1 MVSRWE
7 IPSKVLDG
15 MKFTCYSSD
24 EIRAL
29 SVKEV
34 TNPQSLN
41 FLLHP
46 TENGLYDPV
55 FGPPTRLDDC
65 KTCGLGSSG
74 CPGHLGHIELPI
86 PIYQPVFFKTLL
98 DLLRAMCLKC
108 HRFLVD
114 RSKRLLLIYKLR
126 AINKGM
132 LQLVNELEETFY
144 KASQDFIEQ
153 GIEGVDFETLADEL
167 EKVYSSDCIDSSAC
181 EDNNKP
187 NNHGQTYFSR
197 NANECRRNIVKDFF
211 TQTHSKKKCDACASV
226 CAAFRSENSKIFV
239 VASKDKTKETT
250 QYYMTPIVAREHISE
265 LWNNDREL
273 LANIYGAFHDAS
285 FSDKKHSA
293 TDLTNPESGDLLK
306 TPERSS
312 AIDVLFLTVIPVP
325 PSKYRPVMAVN
336 GKKFEN
342 PQTAIYS
349 KIILDCI
356 LLRTLMVNLN
366 EEEPGLVEDVSNKKI
381 NVRSLGNDEP
391 VEEVKIS
398 DRSLDMLKAIPG
410 KTKAEKLENCWD
422 RLQQH
427 VNMIFDSESGRS
439 SLPSSEQCPG
449 IKQKLEK
456 KAGLFRKNM
465 MGKRV
470 NYAARSVI
478 SPDPYIATHEIGVP
492 LCFASKLTYPT
503 PVTPWN
509 VRQLR
514 EHVINGP
521 DAYPGATIVVQEDG
535 SKILL
540 KADNPRQRLAIA
552 KQLMAPQSDTK
563 KRKPGLKGIKTVM
576 RYMQNGDVM
585 LLNRQPTLH
594 KGSIM
599 AHKVRVLPG
608 EKTLRLH
615 YANCKSYNADFDGDE
630 MNAHFPQNE
639 LCRAE
644 AFELM
649 STNSQYL
656 AGKDGKPLSGLIQDH
671 MVAGVHMSI
680 RGRYFTKEQYYQLTY
695 NALMHI
701 PRKIKLLPPT
711 ILKPEKLWTGKQI
724 FSTILLN
731 ITPTGSPL
739 LYLQGSSK
747 IRYSDW
753 IKENSR
759 AHYIKPK
766 ELCESEVVIRESQ
779 LLCGVLD
786 KNHYG
791 ASEYGLVHAMYELY
805 GCKISGELL
814 TCLARL
820 FTAFLQQYRGFS
832 LGVEDI
838 LVTAPADS
846 GRKKVIKK
854 TLNSGQSD
862 LAAAVGLS
870 DENDVEAIASK
881 MQNAHISKITEV
893 EDGLAVF
900 DHAIKKTSNDV
911 NDRIAKYCTGNGL
924 NKTFPDNNLQL
935 MVLSGA
941 KGGAVNCMQISC
953 LLGQIELEG
962 RRPPLMCSGRSLPS
976 FRPYNITLRAGGFI
990 SQRFL
995 TGIRPQE
1002 YFYHCMAGREGL
1014 VDTAVKTSR
1023 SGYLQRCLIKHLEG
1037 IVLAYDLTVRDSDGS
1052 VMQFFYGE
1060 DGLDIGKQ
1068 SYLNTKQ
1075 HQFLI
1080 ENFKAESK
1088 LLPSYETIE
1097 STCIDTTK
1105 AEKMWRK
1112 YNRKIKRKKKAEKKI
1127 RKERGERVDDTR
1139 KSPFLQYSLEH
1150 PELSKSKI
1158 MLQWRNLTSEQKEQL
1173 EDKVEIF
1180 KNPDPIFSIIR
1191 PDMNYGSMSETF
1203 RKNLE
1208 EYLKTN
1214 PDNLPEKK
1222 KRKNKVP
1229 TLEKVKAMLS
1239 LKYQRSLCQ
1248 PGEAVGLIA
1257 AQSIGEPSTQMT
1269 LNTFHFAGRGE
1280 MNVTLGIPRLREI
1293 LMTASKHIKTPQ
1305 VIVPV
1310 LPGKEK
1316 HAKKLQK
1323 MLSSVELQQVLNKIH
1338 VQEHLDVD
1346 SKTAGHRSR
1355 QSKII
1360 LELLPEKQFAKETAI
1375 RRPAILGFIEKTF
1388 IPALLSSI
1396 NQQIKRREQEEMV
1409 FSQKKGRSNSN
1420 EDSINAEPD
1429 EDIGEEPTTEPESKD
1444 KVNDEDDNDDD
1455 DEAFDQDDAKK
1466 GKNKQD
1472 FEEEEEEEDEADAQE
1487 VDLEELPQ
1495 EFSDLECILDKTVC
1509 QDYQERVSKVKQM
1522 SVQTVCVL
1530 DYSFDAENSGWCKI
1544 IIDMPLKAAQLNI
1557 VSIVEHEAKTC
1568 YVRKISGISRCV
1580 LQQNPQNSEEKRI
1593 ATEGINFYKLFNY
1606 GDILDLRRLQ
1616 CNCVHSIEV
1625 TYGVEAAVR
1634 VIQTE
1639 VANVF
1644 GAYGIQVN
1652 KRHLSLVADYLCFS
1666 GKYNGFNR
1674 AGIDNCASPLQQM
1687 TYESTVTFLRD
1698 AALAGRWDS
1707 LQSPSAR
1714 IVAGQIVKTG
1724 TGCVNLRIPLLGF

>member
-7 IPSKVLDG
+7 VPSKVLDG
-15 MKFTCYSSD
+15 MKFTCYNSD
-24 EIRAL
+24 EIRKL

-41 FLLHP
+41 SLLHP

-55 FGPPTRLDDC
+55 FGPPSRLDNC
-65 KTCGLGSSG
+65 KTCGLGSNG

-86 PIYQPVFFKTLL
+86 PIYHPVFFKTLVEI
-98 DLLRAMCLKC
+98 LRSTCMKC
-108 HRFLVD
+108 HNFLVD
-114 RSKRLLLIYKLR
+114 RSTRLLYLYKLR

-132 LQLVNELEETFY
+132 LQLVNELDEAY
-144 KASQDFIEQ
+144 QKATKELIDQ
-153 GIEGVDFETLADEL
+153 GIKGCDLATLDEIL
-167 EKVYSSDCIDSSAC
+167 ENVFTSSCPESSSV
-181 EDNNKP
+181 NNTNKP
-187 NNHGQTYFSR
+187 NNHGQTFSSR
-197 NANECRRNIVKDFF
+197 NANQCRRNLVKEFF
-211 TQTHSKKKCDACASV
+211 ARAMEKTKCEACATRR
-226 CAAFRSENSKIFV
+226 AMYRFENCKIFV
-239 VASKDKTKETT
+239 VYSKDKTKDTT
-250 QYYMTPIVAREHISE
+250 QTYMTPIVAREHI
-265 LWNNDREL
+265 LKVWNNDRKL
-273 LANIYGAFHDAS
+273 LESIYGAFYDAADEK
-285 FSDKKHSA
+285 FPK
-293 TDLTNPESGDLLK
+293 SGIPDYTADNQSPSK
-306 TPERSS
+306 RSS
-312 AIDVLFLTVIPVP
+312 AMDVLFLTVIAIP

-342 PQTAIYS
+342 PQSAIYS
-349 KIILDCI
+349 KIIIDCI
-356 LLRTLMVNLN
+356 LLRTLMANLEDEPDDV
-366 EEEPGLVEDVSNKKI
+366 EESSTKKI
-381 NVRSLGNDEP
+381 NIRSLGTNDP

-398 DRSLDMLKAIPG
+398 ERSIDMLRAIPG
-410 KTKAEKLENCWD
+410 KTKAEKLESCWE

-439 SLPSSEQCPG
+439 SQPSSEQCPG

-456 KAGLFRKNM
+456 KSGLFRKNM

-514 EHVINGP
+514 EYVINGP

-540 KADNPRQRLAIA
+540 KADKPAQRLAIA

-563 KRKPGLKGIKTVM
+563 RRKQGLKGIKTVM

-649 STNSQYL
+649 STNTQYL

-680 RGRYFTKEQYYQLTY
+680 RGRYFTREQYQQLTY

-711 ILKPEKLWTGKQI
+711 ILKPERLWTGKQI

-731 ITPTGSPL
+731 ITPSGSPL
-739 LYLQGSSK
+739 LYLQGTSK

-753 IKENSR
+753 EKQKSR
-759 AHYIKPK
+759 SYHLKPK
-766 ELCESEVVIRESQ
+766 EMCESEVVIRESQ

-854 TLNSGQSD
+854 TLNSGKED
-862 LAAAVGLS
+862 LAAAVGLPEES
-870 DENDVEAIASK
+870 SVEAISSK
-881 MQNAHISKITEV
+881 MQDAHLSKITEQ
-893 EDGLAVF
+893 EDGLAIF
-900 DHAIKKTSNDV
+900 DHAIKKSSNDV
-911 NDRIAKYCTGNGL
+911 NDKIARYCTGNGL

-1037 IVLAYDLTVRDSDGS
+1037 IVLAYDMTVRDSDGS
-1052 VMQFFYGE
+1052 IMQFFYGE
-1060 DGLDIGKQ
+1060 DGLDISKQ

-1075 HQFLI
+1075 HKFLI

-1088 LLPSYETIE
+1088 LLPTLDTIE

-1112 YNRKIKRKKKAEKKI
+1112 YNRRLKRRKKAENRIK
-1127 RKERGERVDDTR
+1127 KERGEMADKR
-1139 KSPFLQYSLEH
+1139 KSPFLQYSLEN
-1150 PELSKSKI
+1150 PGSKKSK
-1158 MLQWRNLTSEQKEQL
+1158 LVKEWQNLSAMQKDEL
-1173 EDKVEIF
+1173 KEKVEIF
-1180 KNPDPIFSIIR
+1180 ENQDPIFSILR
-1191 PDMNYGSMSETF
+1191 PDMNYGSMSENF
-1203 RKNLE
+1203 RNNLE
-1208 EYLKTN
+1208 EYLKNN

-1222 KRKNKVP
+1222 KKRNKLP

-1248 PGEAVGLIA
+1248 PGEAVGMVA

-1310 LPGKEK
+1310 KPGKERQ
-1316 HAKKLQK
+1316 AKKLQR
-1323 MLSSVELQQVLNKIH
+1323 MLTCVRLQEVLHKVY

-1346 SKTAGHRSR
+1346 SKSAGHRSR

-1360 LELLPEKQFAKETAI
+1360 LEVLPEKQFAKDTAI
-1375 RRPAILGFIEKTF
+1375 RRPAVIGFIESTF
-1388 IPALLSSI
+1388 IQALLNSI
-1396 NQQIKRREQEEMV
+1396 NQQIKRREQEDMV
-1409 FSQKKGRSNSN
+1409 FTQKGKDKPST
-1420 EDSINAEPD
+1420 EDSTSAEKD
-1429 EDIGEEPTTEPESKD
+1429 EDIGGEEISLEPESTEKL
-1444 KVNDEDDNDDD
+1444 NEEDENDDD
-1455 DEAFDQDDAKK
+1455 DEAFDKDDAKK

-1472 FEEEEEEEDEADAQE
+1472 FEEEEEEQEDDEGADIDELTQE
-1487 VDLEELPQ
+1487 IADM
-1495 EFSDLECILDKTVC
+1495 EFIPDKNVSH
-1509 QDYQERVSKVKQM
+1509 DYHARISKVRQM
-1522 SVQTVCVL
+1522 GAGNVHVL
-1530 DYSFDAENSGWCKI
+1530 DYNYDGEKNSWCKI

-1557 VSIVEHEAKTC
+1557 VSIVEQEAKAC
-1568 YVRKISGISRCV
+1568 YIRKISGITRCV
-1580 LQQNPQNSEEKRI
+1580 LQQNPLNAEEKRI
-1593 ATEGINFYKLFNY
+1593 ATEGINFYKLFGY
-1606 GDILDLRRLQ
+1606 GDVLDLRRLQ
-1616 CNCVHSIEV
+1616 CNCVHSVQV
-1625 TYGVEAAVR
+1625 TYGIEAAVR

-1652 KRHLSLVADYLCFS
+1652 SRHLSLVADYLCFS
-1666 GKYNGFNR
+1666 GKYCGFNR
-1674 AGIDNCASPLQQM
+1674 AGIESCASPLQQM
-1687 TYESTVTFLRD
+1687 TYESTLVFLRD
-1698 AALAGRWDS
+1698 AALAGQWDS

-1724 TGCVNLRIPLLGF
+1724 TGCVNVRVPLLGK